1 MNDFQMYEEGRK
13 EAEAKQCDIQVV
25 MHRLLTEL
33 GFTKCENDKYRR
45 CMIHDSM
52 HIKLDEWGYMYVF
65 AELDMKDIKIPITC
79 IEPKDK
85 DKFKD
90 WLLFTYGA

>member
-1 MNDFQMYEEGRK
+1 
-13 EAEAKQCDIQVV
+13 
-25 MHRLLTEL
+25 
-33 GFTKCENDKYRR
+33 
-45 CMIHDSM
+45 MIHDSM

-65 AELDMKDIKIPITC
+65 AELDMKDVVIPITC

>member
-1 MNDFQMYEEGRK
+1 MENDNK
-13 EAEAKQCDIQVV
+13 EQEQCTIQNV
-25 MHRLLTEL
+25 MHRLLTNL
-33 GFTKCENDKYRR
+33 DFTKCEDDKYRR

-65 AELDMKDIKIPITC
+65 AELDMKDVVIPITC

>member
-1 MNDFQMYEEGRK
+1 MKKVTVGKSKGIADADQS
-13 EAEAKQCDIQVV
+13 AIHVV

-33 GFTKCENDKYRR
+33 RFTKCDDEKYRR
-45 CMIHDSM
+45 CTIHDDM
-52 HIKLDEWGYMYVF
+52 YIKLDEWGYMYVF
-65 AELDMKDIKIPITC
+65 AELDMKNIKIPITC

-90 WLLFTYGA
+90 WLLFTYGE

>member
-1 MNDFQMYEEGRK
+1 MEKPRGITITNVDKQ
-13 EAEAKQCDIQVV
+13 KQCDIHDV
-25 MHRLLTEL
+25 MHRLLTDL
-33 GFTKCENDKYRR
+33 DFTKCENDKYRR
-45 CMIHDSM
+45 CMIHDNM

-65 AELDMKDIKIPITC
+65 AELDMMDIKIPITC